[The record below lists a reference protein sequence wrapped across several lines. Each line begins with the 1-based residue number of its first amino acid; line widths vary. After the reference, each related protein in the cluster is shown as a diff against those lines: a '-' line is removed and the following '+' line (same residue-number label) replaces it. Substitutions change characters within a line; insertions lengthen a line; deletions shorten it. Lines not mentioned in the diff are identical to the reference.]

1 MGTALAEKPT
11 GVSEDLEVAQ
21 DTFLPTTGKYSG
33 NSLDGHDKAPPAVL
47 GKYSKYAGDPPD
59 GGAKAWSV
67 ILGASLTTF
76 ASFGY
81 INMWGVYQDYY
92 ERVLLPDSGPSAI
105 AWIGSIQYALMFIPG
120 LFIGRLFD
128 LGYLKLPYFIASCL
142 LLTCV
147 FLTAECT
154 KYWQFFLAQG
164 LGGGL
169 ASGILFGPAMGV
181 VRHWF
186 SKRSGL
192 ALGVIAVGS
201 AFGGTVFPI
210 VGQNLIPL
218 VGFKWTVRV
227 FGFILLVALGIANI
241 AIDRR
246 LPPVNALGGLFNW
259 TAFRNPVYT
268 VYCIAGI
275 FCFLGLYTVMTY
287 LSACA
292 SQVGV
297 TNEFAF
303 YLVAI
308 ANAASAV
315 GRFSAGWLADRVGPL
330 NVTIPFTAV
339 AGAITLVWPFATSQS
354 SLIAVSVVYGITL
367 GAYVSLLVAPVFAMG
382 EVGDVGRRTGM
393 FLTVTAL
400 GLLIGPPISGA
411 INARTG
417 GFKEVGYYAGG
428 TIIFSVLLLIIV
440 RHLQLGRLFGKV

>member
-1 MGTALAEKPT
+1 MSEKT
-11 GVSEDLEVAQ
+11 TRVSEDPEVAQ
-21 DTFLPTTGKYSG
+21 DVFSATAGKYPA
-33 NSLDGHDKAPPAVL
+33 NSLDVHDKASPAVID
-47 GKYSKYAGDPPD
+47 KYSKYAGDPPD

-76 ASFGY
+76 SSFGY
-81 INMWGVYQDYY
+81 INTWGLYQDYY

-105 AWIGSIQYALMFIPG
+105 AWIGSTQYALMFIPG
-120 LFIGRLFD
+120 LFVGRLFD

-147 FLTAECT
+147 FLTAECAQ
-154 KYWQFFLAQG
+154 YWQFFLAQG

-169 ASGILFGPAMGV
+169 ASGILFGPAVGV
-181 VRHWF
+181 IRHWF

-192 ALGVIAVGS
+192 ALRVLAVGS
-201 AFGGTVFPI
+201 SIGGTVFPI

-218 VGFKWTVRV
+218 VGFKWTVRI
-227 FGFILLVALGIANI
+227 FGFILLIALGIGNI
-241 AIDRR
+241 TIDRR

-259 TAFRNPVYT
+259 TAFRNPAYT

-275 FCFLGLYTVMTY
+275 FCFLGIYTEMTY
-287 LSACA
+287 LSVYAIEI
-292 SQVGV
+292 GV
-297 TNEFAF
+297 TNKFAF

-308 ANAASAV
+308 ANASSGV
-315 GRFSAGWLADRVGPL
+315 GRLSAGWLADRVGPL
-330 NVTIPFTAV
+330 NVIIPFTAA
-339 AGAITLVWPFATSQS
+339 AGVITLAWPFATSQS
-354 SLIAVSVVYGITL
+354 SLIGVSVVYGVAL

-400 GLLIGPPISGA
+400 GMLIGPPISGA

-417 GFKEVGYYAGG
+417 GFKEVAYYAGESLVAA
-428 TIIFSVLLLIIV
+428 FP
-440 RHLQLGRLFGKV
+440 FYF